1 VIPAEVSER
10 ASVLAERDESPFA
23 VAFRATSAALGVLYG
38 GPTLQRAS
46 LKGASK

>member
-10 ASVLAERDESPFA
+10 ASVLAEADESPFA
-23 VAFRATSAALGVLYG
+23 LAFRATSAALDALFG
-38 GPTLQRAS
+38 GPALQRAS